1 MGTATALLGGERSE
15 GLARVGQAVPTAS
28 LGAAEGV
35 SAAGPGW
42 GCRLH
47 PTAAPAAAGLPSPSP
62 LSASRGCC
70 SRLFPPPPSRCRF
83 HGNRLGCTPVPRC
96 APGTRCRPWAPP
108 APTWGSGSPKW
119 LPFGHGQ
126 RGTAWG
132 IQKWV
137 LAWHGGGLI
146 LRWGKQTPSAPPPHP
161 GVAQAA
167 HPPWSCHPSSRG
179 GGTVLRAADPDVLA
193 PVPTLRGGWARGS
206 GEDGGRGCQPSSI
219 PPQGW
224 YGDGGC
230 RVGRTEPLEWGQGVW
245 QSSCPCT
252 EEACGLSVPL
262 IMQI

>member
-1 MGTATALLGGERSE
+1 M
-15 GLARVGQAVPTAS
+15 PTAS

-137 LAWHGGGLI
+137 LAWHGGGLL
-146 LRWGKQTPSAPPPHP
+146 LRWGKQTPSAPPPTLAWPKLPTRHGAVTLLLG
-161 GVAQAA
+161 GVALSSVLQTQTSWHPFPRSEEDGHGEAGRTAA
-167 HPPWSCHPSSRG
+167 VAASPAPSLPRDGTGMAAAGRAGQSPSSGARVSG
-179 GGTVLRAADPDVLA
+179 RAA
-193 PVPTLRGGWARGS
+193 VPAQRRPAASR
-206 GEDGGRGCQPSSI
+206 
-219 PPQGW
+219 
-224 YGDGGC
+224 C
-230 RVGRTEPLEWGQGVW
+230 R
-245 QSSCPCT
+245 
-252 EEACGLSVPL
+252 
-262 IMQI
+262 